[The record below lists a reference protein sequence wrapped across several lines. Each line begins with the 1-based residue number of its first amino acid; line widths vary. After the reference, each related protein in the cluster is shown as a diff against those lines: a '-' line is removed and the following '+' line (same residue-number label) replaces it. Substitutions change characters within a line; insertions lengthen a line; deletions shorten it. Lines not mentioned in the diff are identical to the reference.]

1 MYIRAN
7 EDGVINLFGPVHIQG
22 CVEYTGAVP
31 NDFETLIGTGK
42 YLFLDGEIIVSPVW
56 KEPIPAISL
65 EFPEGTVEVIGVP
78 VNYKLNQVIMQVQVN
93 YSNGQSTYKEFLA
106 DNTTIMPDG
115 KGQFEA
121 LFEAIELGGANF
133 NDLVRANLQDVYNQ
147 GRLF

>member
-7 EDGVINLFGPVHIQG
+7 EDGIINLFGPTGIQG
-22 CVEYTGAVP
+22 SVEYTGEIP
-31 NDFETLIGTGK
+31 GDFESLVGMGK
-42 YLFLDGEIIVSPVW
+42 YLFLDGEIVTSPDW
-56 KEPIPAISL
+56 IEPIPTISM
-65 EFPEGTVEVIGVP
+65 EFPEGIVEVIGVP

-133 NDLVRANLQDVYNQ
+133 NNLVRINLQDVYNQ
-147 GRLF
+147 GRIF